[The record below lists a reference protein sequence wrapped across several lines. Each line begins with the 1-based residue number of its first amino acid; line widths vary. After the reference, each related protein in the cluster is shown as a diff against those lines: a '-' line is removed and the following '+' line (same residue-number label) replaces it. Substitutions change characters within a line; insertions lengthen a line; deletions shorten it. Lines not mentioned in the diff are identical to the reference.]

1 MEACGCYVVDDI
13 GNIHVSGKELAHTLL
28 RCSGVV
34 LILGLLYAVVPLDD
48 EHRWISALVG
58 IAAVLAIVPLTV
70 RRVRA
75 VLVSERPIF
84 EAVESL
90 VDLMAIFIFGFSA
103 LYTTLNRHGDQFLG
117 MANRVDAVYFT
128 VVTLSTVGFG
138 DIVPMGT
145 TARVAVTLQVLFDIT
160 FLVAAVRVLVG
171 ATRQR
176 ALNRD

>member
-1 MEACGCYVVDDI
+1 
-13 GNIHVSGKELAHTLL
+13 
-28 RCSGVV
+28 
-34 LILGLLYAVVPLDD
+34 
-48 EHRWISALVG
+48 
-58 IAAVLAIVPLTV
+58 
-70 RRVRA
+70 
-75 VLVSERPIF
+75 
-84 EAVESL
+84 
-90 VDLMAIFIFGFSA
+90 
-103 LYTTLNRHGDQFLG
+103 

-145 TARVAVTLQVLFDIT
+145 TARIAVTLQVLFDIT